1 MLPPSAVLRLTRTPL
16 YLSLSFDR
24 QRRHFKEWQ
33 TGVSASPGL
42 GSLDSRTSESDMP
55 ASLLS
60 PQSLQLCLC
69 SPVQSLSSL
78 HFPCCFVYHIHT
90 YRSRQA
96 GSAAG
101 NATTASS
108 ADTRTII
115 HSPLSVSPMPI
126 PPSLPCTLH
135 GLHSTPPPSLPTAH
149 SFFTHTHSLILTHSQ
164 ETSSCWSYLVHTYYA
179 KVISSKK
186 QNCNDNTALTADAH
200 FVFYFPQVILR
211 LT

>member
-96 GSAAG
+96 GRQRGGKCDDSIKCRHTNDHSFSSLSQP
-101 NATTASS
+101 NAHPSL
-108 ADTRTII
+108 
-115 HSPLSVSPMPI
+115 SPLY
-126 PPSLPCTLH
+126 PPRPPLYSTSL
-135 GLHSTPPPSLPTAH
+135 TAH
-149 SFFTHTHSLILTHSQ
+149 CSFLFHSHSQ
-164 ETSSCWSYLVHTYYA
+164 SHSHTFA
-179 KVISSKK
+179 RDIVVVVISS
-186 QNCNDNTALTADAH
+186 T
-200 FVFYFPQVILR
+200 YILCESNFIQKAE
-211 LT
+211 L